1 MSSPISPSGSSP
13 TPSTSTSSPS
23 RKRPHSES
31 PENTSTSLKKKKQK
45 TRHLESV
52 VSNLHAKAATTTQA
66 ATRALPQAKSE
77 PVKSRKVP
85 MCVRKKLLL
94 KHSMTKGSMHPQ
106 RHACRSIWNGILVS
120 KLQKEIYLAQ
130 QNIDEMDLKVLQLFA
145 STYGQ
150 DVQPEPVLYI
160 KRNALHANRLD
171 WNKLKNAIQRLEKQ
185 TSLQITALQKIGAAD
200 SINIVKIL
208 KNLYNQPGQK
218 RKRTPTFTNGALFTR
233 QCALALAAQ
242 NIWVKPTIPCE
253 DIVAKTSFISGTDV
267 RVTEQDPKITFNN
280 QWAVSLL
287 QHKGTNILRP
297 EEEGPEDNG
306 E

>member
-31 PENTSTSLKKKKQK
+31 PENTSTSPKKKKQK
-45 TRHLESV
+45 TRYLES
-52 VSNLHAKAATTTQA
+52 AATTSQVASQTLSSSR
-66 ATRALPQAKSE
+66 TTPE
-77 PVKSRKVP
+77 PVMKKSRKVP

-94 KHSMTKGSMHPQ
+94 KHSMTTGSTHPQ

-130 QNIDEMDLKVLQLFA
+130 QNIDEIDLKVLQLFA

-150 DVQPEPVLYI
+150 EVQAEPVLYI